1 MQKKLVIRQQGIKE
15 CGASCLLSVIRYYKG
30 NISLTKLLELTNT
43 NKNGTTFYDLR
54 YASNYLGLPAE
65 GYKLDKLSNEIKTPF
80 ISQVLVNNY
89 THFIVVYEIKKDSLL
104 IMDPG
109 QGSKVIKL
117 EYFYKTWTGNIMIFN
132 YNKKLPIITTENY
145 IKNIII
151 NVLSKNKILLTN
163 IFILSIIFTLL
174 TIINSY
180 QMKFILAKFSV
191 STFVISFIYI
201 ILMRSL
207 ANVFKNILLSYLNI
221 KLDISIFASSI
232 DNIIYFPYS
241 YYKNKTTGEV
251 TSKLSDISYIR
262 NLISKIIL
270 TVLLDFLILI
280 IAGIFLYSI
289 NKFLFLLSL
298 LIVLIYVITMLLLN
312 PYMNKL
318 VKKDLENNSIIN
330 TNLIESITNFET
342 IKGLNIEAKIIDKL
356 EYLYSKNLKNVLKFS
371 NIINFCN
378 FIKESVELTILLLI
392 NLYGILEVTKGS
404 MQLSTLIVF
413 NTILVYFLDPVKNII
428 NLASDYYMAKNAL
441 DRANT
446 LFEIKK
452 EDMLTK
458 TDLIINGNIDIHNL
472 SFSYG
477 HTKILNDVNLSIK
490 NGEKVLILGNSGS
503 GKSTLLKIL
512 YKYYDVRRG
521 MININNNDINDY
533 SLKDIRSEITYISQ
547 NEMLFT
553 DSIKDNIILNR
564 NIKTEEF
571 LNVCKTFCVDKIIE
585 NNILGYDMLLEE
597 NGINISGGERQRIIL
612 ARSMLKKS
620 KIVFIDEGLNQIDI
634 NLERKILK
642 NSFKNYKNIT
652 FVIVSHRLDNMDL
665 YDKVI
670 KIENGQVIDILKRR
684 VKWLV
689 ATKK

>member
-1 MQKKLVIRQQGIKE
+1 M
-15 CGASCLLSVIRYYKG
+15 
-30 NISLTKLLELTNT
+30 
-43 NKNGTTFYDLR
+43 
-54 YASNYLGLPAE
+54 
-65 GYKLDKLSNEIKTPF
+65 
-80 ISQVLVNNY
+80 
-89 THFIVVYEIKKDSLL
+89 
-104 IMDPG
+104 
-109 QGSKVIKL
+109 
-117 EYFYKTWTGNIMIFN
+117 
-132 YNKKLPIITTENY
+132 
-145 IKNIII
+145 
-151 NVLSKNKILLTN
+151 
-163 IFILSIIFTLL
+163 
-174 TIINSY
+174 
-180 QMKFILAKFSV
+180 
-191 STFVISFIYI
+191 
-201 ILMRSL
+201 
-207 ANVFKNILLSYLNI
+207 
-221 KLDISIFASSI
+221 
-232 DNIIYFPYS
+232 
-241 YYKNKTTGEV
+241 
-251 TSKLSDISYIR
+251 
-262 NLISKIIL
+262 
-270 TVLLDFLILI
+270 
-280 IAGIFLYSI
+280 
-289 NKFLFLLSL
+289 
-298 LIVLIYVITMLLLN
+298 
-312 PYMNKL
+312 
-318 VKKDLENNSIIN
+318 
-330 TNLIESITNFET
+330 
-342 IKGLNIEAKIIDKL
+342 
-356 EYLYSKNLKNVLKFS
+356 
-371 NIINFCN
+371 
-378 FIKESVELTILLLI
+378 
-392 NLYGILEVTKGS
+392 
-404 MQLSTLIVF
+404 
-413 NTILVYFLDPVKNII
+413 YFLDPVKNII

-458 TDLIINGNIDIHNL
+458 TDLIINGNIDINNL

-477 HTKILNDVNLSIK
+477 HTKILNNVNLSIK

-512 YKYYDVRRG
+512 YKYYEVRRG

-571 LNVCKTFCVDKIIE
+571 LNVCKTFYVDKIIE

>member
-117 EYFYKTWTGNIMIFN
+117 EDFYKTWTSNIMIFN
-132 YNKKLPIITTENY
+132 YNKKLPIITTKNY

-251 TSKLSDISYIR
+251 TSKLSDISHIR

-356 EYLYSKNLKNVLKFS
+356 EYLYSKNLKNALKFS

-392 NLYGILEVTKGS
+392 NLYGILEVTKDS
-404 MQLSTLIVF
+404 MQLSTLI
-413 NTILVYFLDPVKNII
+413 
-428 NLASDYYMAKNAL
+428 
-441 DRANT
+441 
-446 LFEIKK
+446 LF
-452 EDMLTK
+452 
-458 TDLIINGNIDIHNL
+458 
-472 SFSYG
+472 
-477 HTKILNDVNLSIK
+477 
-490 NGEKVLILGNSGS
+490 
-503 GKSTLLKIL
+503 
-512 YKYYDVRRG
+512 
-521 MININNNDINDY
+521 
-533 SLKDIRSEITYISQ
+533 
-547 NEMLFT
+547 
-553 DSIKDNIILNR
+553 
-564 NIKTEEF
+564 
-571 LNVCKTFCVDKIIE
+571 
-585 NNILGYDMLLEE
+585 
-597 NGINISGGERQRIIL
+597 
-612 ARSMLKKS
+612 
-620 KIVFIDEGLNQIDI
+620 
-634 NLERKILK
+634 
-642 NSFKNYKNIT
+642 
-652 FVIVSHRLDNMDL
+652 
-665 YDKVI
+665 
-670 KIENGQVIDILKRR
+670 
-684 VKWLV
+684 
-689 ATKK
+689 

>member
-251 TSKLSDISYIR
+251 TSKLSDISHIR

-371 NIINFCN
+371 NIIHFCN
-378 FIKESVELTILLLI
+378 FIKEW
-392 NLYGILEVTKGS
+392 K
-404 MQLSTLIVF
+404 
-413 NTILVYFLDPVKNII
+413 VY
-428 NLASDYYMAKNAL
+428 
-441 DRANT
+441 
-446 LFEIKK
+446 
-452 EDMLTK
+452 
-458 TDLIINGNIDIHNL
+458 
-472 SFSYG
+472 
-477 HTKILNDVNLSIK
+477 
-490 NGEKVLILGNSGS
+490 
-503 GKSTLLKIL
+503 
-512 YKYYDVRRG
+512 
-521 MININNNDINDY
+521 
-533 SLKDIRSEITYISQ
+533 
-547 NEMLFT
+547 
-553 DSIKDNIILNR
+553 
-564 NIKTEEF
+564 
-571 LNVCKTFCVDKIIE
+571 
-585 NNILGYDMLLEE
+585 
-597 NGINISGGERQRIIL
+597 
-612 ARSMLKKS
+612 
-620 KIVFIDEGLNQIDI
+620 
-634 NLERKILK
+634 
-642 NSFKNYKNIT
+642 
-652 FVIVSHRLDNMDL
+652 
-665 YDKVI
+665 
-670 KIENGQVIDILKRR
+670 
-684 VKWLV
+684 W
-689 ATKK
+689 

>member
-30 NISLTKLLELTNT
+30 DISLTKLLELTNT

-65 GYKLDKLSNEIKTPF
+65 GYKSDKLSNEIKTPF

-109 QGSKVIKL
+109 QGSRVIKL
-117 EYFYKTWTGNIMIFN
+117 EDFYKTWTGNIMIFN
-132 YNKKLPIITTENY
+132 YNKKLPIITSKNY
-145 IKNIII
+145 IKSIII

-180 QMKFILAKFSV
+180 QMKFILAKVSV

-221 KLDISIFASSI
+221 KLDISIFSSSI

-251 TSKLSDISYIR
+251 TSKLSDISHIR
-262 NLISKIIL
+262 NLINKIIL

-356 EYLYSKNLKNVLKFS
+356 EYLYSKKLKNVLKFS

-413 NTILVYFLDPVKNII
+413 NTILMYFLDPVKNII

-458 TDLIINGNIDIHNL
+458 TDLIINGNINIHNL

-477 HTKILNDVNLSIK
+477 HSKILNNVNLSIK

-512 YKYYDVRRG
+512 YKYYEVRRG

-571 LNVCKTFCVDKIIE
+571 LNVCKNFYVDKIIE
-585 NNILGYDMLLEE
+585 GNILGYDMLLEE

-642 NSFKNYKNIT
+642 NSFKNYPNTT

-670 KIENGQVIDILKRR
+670 KMENGQVIDILKRR
-684 VKWLV
+684 VKWLIV
-689 ATKK
+689 IKK